1 MPPGLRGSLVACDR
15 TSADTLLAGYGVARV
30 AGQRLAK
37 CQDNRHHEAVSAPYT
52 GLLRHSLQS
61 EKTMTRSCD
70 IPGLQVP
77 GSRFPD
83 PEQDLTPA
91 NDEQRVVLGG
101 GCFWCVEAVFLAMD
115 GVTGVVSGYAGGS
128 AETANYDD
136 VCSGQTGH
144 AEVVE
149 VRYQPEK
156 VSFGSLL
163 KVFFSV
169 AHDPTQL
176 DRQGNDRGPQYRS
189 AIFYENEDQ
198 KRVAQAYIRQLEEAG
213 VYADPIVTTLEPL
226 EAFYPAEEYHQNF
239 AARNPRQP
247 YVRAVAAPKV
257 DKLREGFPEWL
268 KSESSSNSQSV
279 PGDHA

>member
-1 MPPGLRGSLVACDR
+1 
-15 TSADTLLAGYGVARV
+15 
-30 AGQRLAK
+30 
-37 CQDNRHHEAVSAPYT
+37 
-52 GLLRHSLQS
+52 
-61 EKTMTRSCD
+61 MTRSCD

-77 GSRFPD
+77 KSRFPD
-83 PEQDLTPA
+83 PQQDLPA
-91 NDEQRVVLGG
+91 SEGEQRAVLGG

-115 GVTGVVSGYAGGS
+115 GVTSVVSGYAGGS
-128 AETANYDD
+128 AETASYED

-149 VRYQPEK
+149 VRYQPDR

-176 DRQGNDRGPQYRS
+176 NRQGNDRGTQYRS
-189 AIFYENEDQ
+189 VIFYENEEQ
-198 KRVAQAYIRQLEEAG
+198 KRVARAYIRQLGEAG

-239 AARNPRQP
+239 AARNPQQP

-257 DKLREGFPEWL
+257 DKLREGFPERL
-268 KSESSSNSQSV
+268 KTESSSNNTSI